1 MERHQQ
7 REKLRTQERKGAE
20 EGPEMARI
28 NGPRFR
34 AEGFIWDASRSLPL
48 SLMAFVFAVM
58 CEAKSRV
65 GKRNQEPGRGTKSE
79 VVE

>member
-1 MERHQQ
+1 MPRERHQQ
-7 REKLRTQERKGAE
+7 RERKGAE

-28 NGPRFR
+28 DGPRFW

-79 VVE
+79 DVE